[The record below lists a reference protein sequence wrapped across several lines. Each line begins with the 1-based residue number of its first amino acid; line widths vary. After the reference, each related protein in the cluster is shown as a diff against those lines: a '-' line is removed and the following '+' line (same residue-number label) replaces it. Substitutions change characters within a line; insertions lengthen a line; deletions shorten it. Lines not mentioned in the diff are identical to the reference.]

1 MKKGIEW
8 LSMMSKEEQ
17 VLFLKNLNNVS
28 KIKISTYL
36 MADYKTFRP
45 FILNAFSWRRTP
57 EGSDYWMEICT
68 SKDTI

>member
-28 KIKISTYL
+28 KIKISNYL
-36 MADYKTFRP
+36 MADYKTFRQ
-45 FILNAFSWRRTP
+45 FIICSFGWGETT
-57 EGSDYWMEICT
+57 EGVDFWSEICT
-68 SKDTI
+68 RKDTI